1 MRTLPLLLLSSLAAA
16 PLLAQDQAPPV
27 RFFIDGG
34 YGQSDKTFDTN
45 GKKISGADYSISTL
59 RGGVSYDFKQIGD
72 LGIGVDVTTSFAD
85 RQLRGAKSGFKP
97 RDLGAMLHIEAP
109 RYGLRAGYI
118 QDFGPDFEAGS
129 YTNSDNLNAVV
140 VGANAS
146 TFFTPNLRVFGRA
159 DYFVTLKQD
168 VTRTATV
175 GGVTV
180 GTKAET
186 NTGDWLVGQA
196 GVGFRP
202 AEAIELGGRLAYH
215 YQTGSDDNA
224 DGVGTA
230 GEKTSNFSIIPFIH
244 LNQPGSPFTFY
255 AEGRSDREYGPV
267 GYSLSGN
274 NSVMGLTAVTVGLRY
289 SFRADSQ
296 MRY

>member
-27 RFFIDGG
+27 RFFLDGG
-34 YGQSDKTFDTN
+34 YGQSDKTFDSA
-45 GKKISGADYSISTL
+45 GKKISGADYSLSTL
-59 RGGVSYDFKQIGD
+59 RGGVSYDFTQIGD
-72 LGIGVDVTTSFAD
+72 LGIGVDVNASFAD
-85 RQLRGAKSGFKP
+85 RQYKGAKSGFKP
-97 RDLGAMLHIEAP
+97 RDLAVLAHIEAP
-109 RYGLRAGYI
+109 RYGLRAGYV
-118 QDFGPDFEAGS
+118 QDFGPDFEAGA

-140 VGANAS
+140 VGANLQ
-146 TFFTPNLRVFGRA
+146 TFFSPNLRVFGNA
-159 DYFVTLKQD
+159 DYFVTLKGD
-168 VTRTATV
+168 VTRSATI
-175 GGVTV
+175 GGVNV

-186 NTGDWLVGQA
+186 NTGDWITGQA

-202 AEAIELGGRLAYH
+202 AQAIELGARLAYQ
-215 YQTGSDDNA
+215 YQTESDDNA
-224 DGVGTA
+224 DGIGTP
-230 GEKTSNFSIIPFIH
+230 GEKTSNLSVIPFIH

-274 NSVMGLTAVTVGLRY
+274 NSAMGLTAVTVGLRY
-289 SFRADSQ
+289 SFRADSR